1 MKTKQMTSHH
11 KKNPAAVALGRK
23 RWANKTKA
31 ERIAYGAMLLQSR
44 RNAKQQRDKEK
55 RNA

>member
-1 MKTKQMTSHH
+1 MTKHP